1 MFLFLV
7 VVVVSWGRRRLV
19 AVVVDDL
26 LDAPL
31 ILPVLLLMTRARVRG
46 LVVPR
51 LVEDGLLLL
60 IIDHH
65 PLSLRI
71 HLFGHSPLR
80 EDNDSDTN

>member
-1 MFLFLV
+1 L
-7 VVVVSWGRRRLV
+7 GRRRLV
-19 AVVVDDL
+19 AVVVDYL

-31 ILPVLLLMTRARVRG
+31 LLPVLLLVTRARVSG
-46 LVVPR
+46 LIVSW

-71 HLFGHSPLR
+71 HLLGRLVPFVKRMAPIPIES
-80 EDNDSDTN
+80 T